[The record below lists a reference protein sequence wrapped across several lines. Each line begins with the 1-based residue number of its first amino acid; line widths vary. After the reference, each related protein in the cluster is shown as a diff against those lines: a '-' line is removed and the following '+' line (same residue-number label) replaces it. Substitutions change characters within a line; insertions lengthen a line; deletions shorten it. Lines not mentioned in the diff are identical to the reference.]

1 MSYHH
6 IDVECQQVS
15 KKPGDPCGDVFVCK
29 RTIYHSTL
37 ICADGIGS
45 GIKAHIASQMNTAR
59 LSQLLSSGMSL
70 RDAFFSVVETM
81 GQWRDST
88 KPFTAFTV
96 ARILNDGSTTVLG
109 YEMPAPVFLGAK
121 EACVLVAYPLV
132 VETGVAQEYRCH
144 LAPGTGLVLMS
155 DGITQAGIGH
165 AYPMGWGMDGVEQF
179 LEGWVGRGRPLRL
192 AVRDILRQAHDHD
205 EGVSGDDQ
213 TVVVA
218 HCREGG
224 VVNMMTGPAK
234 DRAQDMAMVNTFLEQ
249 EGLKVVCGA
258 TTADVVARCS
268 QEELE
273 VEQKPLSF
281 STPPR
286 YFIQGIDLVTEG
298 AVTLNQVYNILGEDL
313 ERESDQSAAADLAL
327 MLKGADRINFIV
339 GGAQNP
345 ANKDLVYRKQGILS
359 RDKIIPLIA
368 AKLEQMGK
376 LVSIQYA

>member
-1 MSYHH
+1 MPYHH

-15 KKPGDPCGDVFVCK
+15 KKPGDPCGDVFLCK

-45 GIKAHIASQMNTAR
+45 GVKAHIASQMNTAR

-81 GQWRDST
+81 GQWRDGT

-96 ARILNDGSTTVLG
+96 ARVLNDGSTTILS
-109 YEMPAPVFLGAK
+109 YEMPAPFFLGPQ
-121 EACVLVAYPLV
+121 EAHVLPAHPLV
-132 VETGVAQEYRCH
+132 IETGVAHEYRCH
-144 LAPGTGLVLMS
+144 LDPGTGLLLMS
-155 DGITQAGIGH
+155 DGVVQSGMGY
-165 AYPMGWGMDGVEQF
+165 AYPLGWGLQGVEEF
-179 LEGWVGRGRPLRL
+179 LQGWVGRGRPLRL
-192 AVRDILRQAHDHD
+192 VVRDILRQAQDHD
-205 EGVSGDDQ
+205 QGTNGDDQ

-234 DRAQDMAMVNTFLEQ
+234 DRAEDMDRVNAFLDL

-258 TTADVVARCS
+258 STADVVARCA

-273 VEQKPLSF
+273 VEQKPMSF

-286 YFIQGIDLVTEG
+286 YFIKGIDLETEG
-298 AVTLNQVYNILGEDL
+298 AVTLNQVYYILGEDL
-313 ERESDQSAAADLAL
+313 ERETDQSAAADLAL
-327 MLKGADRINFIV
+327 MLKGADRINFTV
-339 GGAQNP
+339 GCAQNP
-345 ANKDLVYRKQGILS
+345 ANKDLVYRKQGILA
-359 RDKIIPLIA
+359 RDKIIPLMA

-376 LVSIQYA
+376 LVSVQYI

>member
-1 MSYHH
+1 MPYHH
-6 IDVECQQVS
+6 IDVECQQVP
-15 KKPGDPCGDVFVCK
+15 KKQGDPCGDAFLCK
-29 RTIYHSTL
+29 RTIYHSTI

-45 GIKAHIASQMNTAR
+45 GVKAHVASQMNTAR
-59 LSQLLSSGMSL
+59 LAELLSSGMSL

-96 ARILNDGSTTVLG
+96 ARILNDGSTTILG
-109 YEMPAPVFLGAK
+109 YEMPAPLFLGAQ
-121 EACVLVAYPLV
+121 EACALVAYPLV
-132 VETGVAQEYRCH
+132 IDTGVAQEYRCH
-144 LAPGTGLVLMS
+144 LAPGTGLVLVS
-155 DGITQAGIGH
+155 DGITQAGIGR
-165 AYPMGWGMDGVEQF
+165 AYPTGWGIDGVERF

-192 AVRDILRQAHDHD
+192 AVRDILRQAQEHD
-205 EGVSGDDQ
+205 EGISGDDQ
-213 TVVVA
+213 TVVLA

-224 VVNMMTGPAK
+224 VVNLMTGPAK
-234 DRAQDMAMVNTFLEQ
+234 DRAVDMDRVNSFLDH
-249 EGLKVVCGA
+249 EGLKIVCGA
-258 TTADVVARCS
+258 TTADVVARCA

-327 MLKGADRINFIV
+327 MLKGADRVNFNV

-359 RDKIIPLIA
+359 REKIIPLIA
-368 AKLEQMGK
+368 SKLEQMGK
-376 LVSIQYA
+376 LVSIQNA

>member
-1 MSYHH
+1 MPYHH

-15 KKPGDPCGDVFVCK
+15 KKQGDPCGDVFLCK

-45 GIKAHIASQMNTAR
+45 GVKAHIAAQMNTAR
-59 LSQLLSSGMSL
+59 LAGLLSSGMSL
-70 RDAFFSVVETM
+70 RDAFFSVVATM
-81 GQWRDST
+81 GEWRDGT

-109 YEMPAPVFLGAK
+109 YEMPPPFFVGRRD
-121 EACVLVAYPLV
+121 ACVLVGYPLPIDV
-132 VETGVAQEYRCH
+132 GEAHEYRCN

-155 DGITQAGIGH
+155 DGITQSGLGRG
-165 AYPMGWGMDGVEQF
+165 YPSGWGIDGIEEF
-179 LEGWVGRGRPLRL
+179 LQGWVGRGRPLRL
-192 AVRDILRQAHDHD
+192 AVRDILRQAQDHD
-205 EGVSGDDQ
+205 AGVSGDDQ
-213 TVVVA
+213 TVVLG
-218 HCREGG
+218 HCHEGS
-224 VVNMMTGPAK
+224 VVNMMTGPGK
-234 DRAQDMAMVNTFLEQ
+234 DRTEDMARVHAFLGR

-258 TTADVVARCS
+258 TTADIVARCS

-286 YFIQGIDLVTEG
+286 YFIQGMDLVTEG

-327 MLKGADRINFIV
+327 MLKGADRVNFTV
-339 GGAQNP
+339 GCAQNP

-359 RDKIIPLIA
+359 REKIIPLIA
-368 AKLEQMGK
+368 AKLEHMGK
-376 LVSIQYA
+376 LVSVQYC

>member
-1 MSYHH
+1 MPYHH
-6 IDVECQQVS
+6 IDVECQQVP
-15 KKPGDPCGDVFVCK
+15 KKPGDPCGDAFLCK
-29 RTIYHSTL
+29 RTIYHSTI

-45 GIKAHIASQMNTAR
+45 GVKAHVASQMNTAR
-59 LSQLLSSGMSL
+59 LAALLSSGMSL

-96 ARILNDGSTTVLG
+96 ARILNDGSTTILG

-121 EACVLVAYPLV
+121 EACALVAYPLV
-132 VETGVAQEYRCH
+132 VETGVAQEYRCR
-144 LAPGTGLVLMS
+144 LVPGTGLVLMS
-155 DGITQAGIGH
+155 DGITQAGVGR
-165 AYPMGWGMDGVEQF
+165 AYPTGWGIEGVERF

-213 TVVVA
+213 TVVLA

-224 VVNMMTGPAK
+224 VVNLMTGPAK
-234 DRAQDMAMVNTFLEQ
+234 DRAVDMDRVNSFLDH

-258 TTADVVARCS
+258 TTADIVARCA

-327 MLKGADRINFIV
+327 MLKGADRVNFSV

-359 RDKIIPLIA
+359 REKIIPLIA
-368 AKLEQMGK
+368 SKLEQMGK
-376 LVSIQYA
+376 LVNIRHV